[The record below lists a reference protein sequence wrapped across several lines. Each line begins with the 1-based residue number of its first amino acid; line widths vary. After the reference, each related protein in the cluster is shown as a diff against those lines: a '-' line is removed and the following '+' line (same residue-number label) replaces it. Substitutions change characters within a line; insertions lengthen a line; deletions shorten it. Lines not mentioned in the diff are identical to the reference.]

1 MYRKDYRVQKDLMV
15 TFLKEIERACHKRYF
30 FIISRK
36 KAFYETLSSNI
47 FSIFDFMLSSCKKSI
62 ANKNELHFCVLSE
75 KILFFC
81 TL

>member
-15 TFLKEIERACHKRYF
+15 TFLKEIERACRKRYF

-47 FSIFDFMLSSCKKSI
+47 FSIFDLSSSCKKSI
-62 ANKNELHFCVLSE
+62 ANKNELHFCVLSK